1 MGFKKE
7 CNNMLKEFCY
17 EDEIKIDKKFCW
29 WWIIYIFNFYYSFD
43 IIIFMISCLFRS
55 SCFI

>member
-17 EDEIKIDKKFCW
+17 EDEIKIDKNFVDDGLFIFLIF
-29 WWIIYIFNFYYSFD
+29 IIVLI
-43 IIIFMISCLFRS
+43 
-55 SCFI
+55 